1 MSKQVKVRIAVCVD
15 PTGDWCAVGWR
26 TTTED
31 DLISTAEEGVNN
43 DGYTLYWVEA
53 NLDIPEHGKTIQGN
67 ASPFTTRPSIDD

>member
-1 MSKQVKVRIAVCVD
+1 MAKQVRVRIAVCID
-15 PTGDWCAVGWR
+15 STGDWCAGGWK

-53 NLDIPEHGKTIQGN
+53 DLDIPEYGKTIQGN
-67 ASPFTTRPSIDD
+67 VSPIAPRSPVND